1 MRFIT
6 GYKRRL
12 CCLFGNFYWQQ
23 ATGELFGERYLYSC
37 KLAQYLKRVS
47 SYLSLF
53 EYVCILIIDF
63 SNAAGK
69 NGDVSPVS
77 LAAHIVLGSIVE
89 IKPAMGRVNA
99 KFNYFFV

>member
-1 MRFIT
+1 MPQKS
-6 GYKRRL
+6 Y
-12 CCLFGNFYWQQ
+12 
-23 ATGELFGERYLYSC
+23 
-37 KLAQYLKRVS
+37 
-47 SYLSLF
+47 SYLSSF

-77 LAAHIVLGSIVE
+77 LAAHIVFSSIVE
-89 IKPAMGRVNA
+89 IEPTVERVNA